1 MDKKIKR
8 TEDRVIRYDN
18 RHKELILNMVETGP
32 ITEEGIEIGK
42 SRQVTKQTMS
52 LSGVKL
58 ILKRMNATKI
68 TVMKNLKNANE
79 TIKEIQKQV
88 KKEEIDEEAIKELTK
103 QLNVIKRMGEK
114 AKAEQTVAQATEML
128 TKLNEDIRQLREH
141 LPQNLK

>member
-1 MDKKIKR
+1 
-8 TEDRVIRYDN
+8 
-18 RHKELILNMVETGP
+18 MVETGP

-79 TIKEIQKQV
+79 TIKEIQEQV

-114 AKAEQTVAQATEML
+114 AKAEQTVTQATEML